1 MSVSDKTNV
10 VVQTYTRGQYPVMET
25 GIRRYFQ
32 DELQRIETAIS
43 SLATASIQVADTPPD
58 NPIKGMVRY
67 AVSPWSPVGSTT
79 GVTINHTVTVAVS
92 GGINVYFVDGVA
104 NPVLTFVRGNTYV
117 FDVSNGTNANHP
129 LRFKD
134 GYGTS
139 FTTGVTVSG
148 TEGQSSATVTIVV
161 GNSTPS
167 ALRYYCTV
175 HGNGMGNTIDVNN
188 PNTGDGLVVY
198 NGSSWVR
205 I

>member
-1 MSVSDKTNV
+1 MTVSDKTNV
-10 VVQTYTRGQYPVMET
+10 VVQTYTRGQYPVMEN
-25 GIRRYFQ
+25 GLRRYFQ
-32 DELQRIETAIS
+32 DELQRIEIAIGT
-43 SLATASIQVADTPPD
+43 LAQAAIQVADTPPT

-79 GVTINHTVTVAVS
+79 SVTVTYTVTVS
-92 GGINVYFVDGVA
+92 GGLFYIDGVA
-104 NPVLTFVRGNTYV
+104 NPILTFVRGNTYV
-117 FDVSNGTNANHP
+117 FDVSDNTNTNHP

-139 FTTGVTVSG
+139 FTTGVTASG
-148 TEGQSSATVTIVV
+148 TEGQAGATVTIIV
-161 GNSTPS
+161 GDSTPS

-188 PNTGDGLVVY
+188 PNTGDGMVVY
-198 NGSSWVR
+198 NGSAWVA

>member
-1 MSVSDKTNV
+1 MTLSDKTNV
-10 VVQTYTRGQYPVMET
+10 VVQTYTRTQYPILQEGVK
-25 GIRRYFQ
+25 RYIQ
-32 DELQRIETAIS
+32 QELQRIEASIGS
-43 SLATASIQVADTPPD
+43 IAEASIQVADSPPD

-79 GVTINHTVTVAVS
+79 GITVNHTVTVS
-92 GGINVYFVDGVA
+92 GGVFQIDGVA
-104 NPVLTFVRGNTYV
+104 NPILTFVRANTYI
-117 FDVSNGTNANHP
+117 FDVSDKTNTNHP

-139 FTTGVTVSG
+139 FTTGVTASG
-148 TEGQSSATVTIVV
+148 TEGQAGATVTIVV
-161 GNSTPS
+161 GDSTPS

-198 NGSSWVR
+198 NGSAWVAV
-205 I
+205 